1 MKYIL
6 IKDLP
11 PVFVPGAD
19 KEVFVK
25 DGKVYINRM
34 FDGLIGTLEDCL
46 ASGFVKEVKG
56 KVKVKFYLNVVINN
70 NNDNYIVRGIY
81 NTRYEADTN
90 LAYFSNE
97 TFLGIHEVEIE
108 VEE

>member
-25 DGKVYINRM
+25 DGKVYINAM
-34 FDGLIGTLEDCL
+34 FNGLIGTLEDCL
-46 ASGFVKEVKG
+46 ASGFVKEVKE
-56 KVKVKFYLNVVINN
+56 KVKVKFYLNVVINRN
-70 NNDNYIVRGIY
+70 NGNYIVRGIY
-81 NTRYEADTN
+81 NTRNKAEID
-90 LAYFSNE
+90 LAYFTNE
-97 TFLGIHEVEIE
+97 TFIGTHEVEIE